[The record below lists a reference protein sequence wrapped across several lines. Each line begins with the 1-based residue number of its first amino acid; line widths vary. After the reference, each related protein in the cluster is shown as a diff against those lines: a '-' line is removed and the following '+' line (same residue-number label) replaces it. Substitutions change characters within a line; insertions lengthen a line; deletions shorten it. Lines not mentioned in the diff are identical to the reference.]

1 MIIIKTNIDT
11 GDSCVI
17 SDRRLIVS
25 FIGKSG
31 KRRAEVFV
39 KLATRPTA
47 DIDIELATEL
57 SAVEM
62 PWKAFRIGLAMGG
75 KFGE

>member
-1 MIIIKTNIDT
+1 MTTIKINPVT

-17 SDRRLIVS
+17 SDRKLIVS
-25 FIGKSG
+25 FVGKSG

-39 KLATRPTA
+39 KLATRPTS

-57 SAVEM
+57 SAVEL
-62 PWKAFRIGLAMGG
+62 PWKAFRIGLKSGG
-75 KFGE
+75 RK